1 MHNLPE
7 SLCHSFLER
16 LRLEALEA
24 DTRAA
29 AEAAAAAA
37 AKQAAGQVVARYT
50 HQLNNACC
58 SLPVQR
64 RDVESLEADNWLSD
78 TIIQLRVQHILSNML
93 GEETRNRV
101 CAMDVLFS
109 LCLRQVNF

>member
-50 HQLNNACC
+50 YQLNNACC

-78 TIIQLRVQHILSNML
+78 TIIQLRVQIRYS
-93 GEETRNRV
+93 E
-101 CAMDVLFS
+101 
-109 LCLRQVNF
+109 